1 MIASGKGDT
10 LMKTMLRI
18 LAVAAVLLI
27 CSVPVMASAT
37 DSSLT
42 DVQMKEK
49 LILGL
54 DPTFAPMGYTDDNG
68 EIVGF
73 DIDVAREVCLRLG
86 VELVCQP
93 INWAD
98 KEIELNEKNID
109 CIWNGLSIS
118 PERLESMLISVPY
131 MSNAM
136 VLVVRA
142 DSGIETKADLE
153 GRKLGLQKGSTAD
166 DALAEDRRFKASLGD
181 DNIQYFSSNGDA
193 LQALQQGSL
202 DAVLMDLVVAE
213 HYINTAA
220 GEKLALLEEKLM
232 PEEYGIGFRKNDTAL
247 ADKVNE
253 ILFMLDD
260 EGILE
265 RISEKWFGHDLTTV
279 KYFR

>member
-18 LAVAAVLLI
+18 LAVAAVMLI

-42 DVQMKEK
+42 DVQMKKK

-93 INWAD
+93 INWED
-98 KEIELNEKNID
+98 KEIELNAKNID

-153 GRKLGLQKGSTAD
+153 GKKLGLQKGSTAD

-181 DNIQYFSSNGDA
+181 DNIRYFRSNGDA

-213 HYINTAA
+213 HYVNTVA
-220 GEKLALLEEKLM
+220 GEELALLEEKLM

-260 EGILE
+260 DGTLE